1 MKKRYNK
8 NAREKQL
15 LEEAYGAVYERR
27 NPDAGTYDA
36 EGELPGPIAELD
48 PDEEEE
54 KQYDATNV
62 QLMKLIQNDIMNGMT
77 AKESME
83 GMNIEPAYQ
92 KDLFRR
98 YQKWADR
105 WSEGPIEPESWFEN
119 EEEHDEYHPGYGKV
133 KEHGHDKTGGMS
145 DKALLA
151 SVEKKGTAG
160 DALLR
165 AAHER
170 IRQGESLT
178 PHERDALAR
187 DQYGYHGEDEEA
199 NVNWDEDKEVDEV
212 GGGMNAKEFN
222 TINKTTPL

>member
-1 MKKRYNK
+1 MKKIYNK

-27 NPDAGTYDA
+27 NPDAGEWGGGLKGVFPGA
-36 EGELPGPIAELD
+36 EEGPNF
-48 PDEEEE
+48 DEEEE

-98 YQKWADR
+98 YQKWADS
-105 WSEGPIEPESWFEN
+105 WSEGPIEPASWFEN

-133 KEHGHDKTGGMS
+133 EEVDYLTKHILDRVKT
-145 DKALLA
+145 LA
-151 SVEKKGTAG
+151 DDEQFPGSPQ
-160 DALLR
+160 DALDITM
-165 AAHER
+165 EE
-170 IRQGESLT
+170 IRDSLQSYSLENIGFT
-178 PHERDALAR
+178 
-187 DQYGYHGEDEEA
+187 EDEERED
-199 NVNWDEDKEVDEV
+199 DEDIDLTVNA
-212 GGGMNAKEFN
+212 GMSPQDQREAGEY
-222 TINKTTPL
+222 

>member
-1 MKKRYNK
+1 MKRIYNK

-27 NPDAGTYDA
+27 NPDADEWG
-36 EGELPGPIAELD
+36 GGLRGVLPGAEEG
-48 PDEEEE
+48 PDFGNEEEE
-54 KQYDATNV
+54 KQYDATNM

-77 AKESME
+77 AQESIE
-83 GMNIEPAYQ
+83 GLGVDPAYH

-98 YQKWADR
+98 YQKWADS
-105 WSEGPIEPESWFEN
+105 WSEGPIEPEGWFEN

-133 KEHGHDKTGGMS
+133 ESHDHDKTGSMS

-187 DQYGYHGEDEEA
+187 DQYGYHGEDEEKED
-199 NVNWDEDKEVDEV
+199 NEDIDLTVNA
-212 GGGMNAKEFN
+212 GMSPQDQREAGEY
-222 TINKTTPL
+222 